1 MSAVMTAALMNAAC
15 ASILA
20 CVVALACRWIKRPA
34 AAHVLWLV
42 VLLELLGP
50 PVFRVGVVPPAVRTW
65 IAAQPDRPATQAEPV
80 SSVAATGWGP
90 AAPAQVPLATDRRTG
105 PVVPLSGRGFVVAA
119 LGLWAGGAVVLLS
132 LTVVRGR
139 RFARLLAFAASPS
152 PGLEEHVSRLARRM
166 GVSRPPP
173 VRLVA
178 ARISPM
184 LRPRLG
190 RVELLF
196 PAGLLARLDGF
207 ERDTLLAHELA
218 HVRRR
223 DHWVRAL
230 ELVTVALF
238 WWHPVAWWTR
248 ARLRRAEEQ
257 ACDAWVVQTLPTRS
271 QSYARALV
279 KTVEFLAGAERPL
292 PALASGLGE
301 VHHLK
306 ERLTM
311 IARSSRAPGLS
322 RPWRA
327 ALALAALAAV
337 LIFPTWAE
345 PPAAEEET
353 AAPDADARYRESLR
367 ELEQEAAALES
378 ELRAVHARRMEI
390 EREWQQRHLG
400 TELDR
405 LRSEVELERAAMQRD
420 VERQIAALQESIEH
434 AAVASGE
441 LRERGDEAAAE
452 ALEAEQR
459 ALERRLES
467 VAAEAET
474 RARRLQ
480 AAQFEAEIQ
489 HMRATAEHLREEG
502 RDEEATDVERQ
513 LDLLR
518 MEMNARS
525 WTQEDIDNAQ
535 RWADLLEAQGDD
547 AEAAEI
553 RALIDLLLESMEDDP
568 AIVQ

>member
-1 MSAVMTAALMNAAC
+1 
-15 ASILA
+15 
-20 CVVALACRWIKRPA
+20 
-34 AAHVLWLV
+34 
-42 VLLELLGP
+42 
-50 PVFRVGVVPPAVRTW
+50 
-65 IAAQPDRPATQAEPV
+65 
-80 SSVAATGWGP
+80 
-90 AAPAQVPLATDRRTG
+90 
-105 PVVPLSGRGFVVAA
+105 
-119 LGLWAGGAVVLLS
+119 
-132 LTVVRGR
+132 
-139 RFARLLAFAASPS
+139 
-152 PGLEEHVSRLARRM
+152 
-166 GVSRPPP
+166 
-173 VRLVA
+173 
-178 ARISPM
+178 
-184 LRPRLG
+184 
-190 RVELLF
+190 
-196 PAGLLARLDGF
+196 
-207 ERDTLLAHELA
+207 
-218 HVRRR
+218 
-223 DHWVRAL
+223 
-230 ELVTVALF
+230 
-238 WWHPVAWWTR
+238 
-248 ARLRRAEEQ
+248 
-257 ACDAWVVQTLPTRS
+257 
-271 QSYARALV
+271 
-279 KTVEFLAGAERPL
+279 
-292 PALASGLGE
+292 LGE

-400 TELDR
+400 TELDRLRAEAGALEAAGQEGAAREMREEAKLLR